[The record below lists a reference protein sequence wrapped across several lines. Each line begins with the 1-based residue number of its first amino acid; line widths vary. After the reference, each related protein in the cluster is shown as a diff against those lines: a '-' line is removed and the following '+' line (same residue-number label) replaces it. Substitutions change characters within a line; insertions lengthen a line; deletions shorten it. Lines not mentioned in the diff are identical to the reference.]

1 MGGGNAAEPVEVGE
15 SNLENVLGDQ
25 LGHLHQLS
33 LSGEGIKLSVEAV
46 CVGDRNKGGGNFC
59 SSWAS
64 EGGAEAIGAN
74 LNQPFKLGL
83 WQHFF

>member
-1 MGGGNAAEPVEVGE
+1 MGE

-25 LGHLHQLS
+25 LGHLLQLS

-64 EGGAEAIGAN
+64 EGGA
-74 LNQPFKLGL
+74 
-83 WQHFF
+83 